1 MDASSTAVL
10 TALSCPAPLFFGP
23 LEAENIPTT
32 SQTAPRPNPTATG
45 IFPDVVTII
54 PVNVSNDGVTDA
66 DGSRSNASNVQV
78 SFGDFTYYML
88 TV

>member
-1 MDASSTAVL
+1 MDASSTAVP
-10 TALSCPAPLFFGP
+10 TALSPLFFGP

-32 SQTAPRPNPTATG
+32 SQTASRPNPTATD

-54 PVNVSNDGVTDA
+54 PVNVQVSNDGVPTGA
-66 DGSRSNASNVQV
+66 NGASNVQV
-78 SFGDFTYYML
+78 SFEDFTYYML